1 MTYTPPRGRCN
12 YKTSLM
18 SPGCPC
24 LRFMLHPVKAAT
36 SFECD
41 GCNHHAS
48 FHSLEN
54 PAEDAILRKWE
65 AEEKEQRGKML
76 DNTTAR
82 KRVKTGRIEEIEES
96 EAVVGAAGRKRKR
109 AVKAKG
115 EEEDDLKV
123 IEIVNAT
130 EVEEEGGGMLQR
142 TMALFGADTTPYP
155 TREKRA
161 SPVQRTRRGKKAA
174 D

>member
-54 PAEDAILRKWE
+54 AAEDAILRKWE
-65 AEEKEQRGKML
+65 AGEKESRGS
-76 DNTTAR
+76 T
-82 KRVKTGRIEEIEES
+82 TGRKSVKRGRVEEVDES
-96 EAVVGAAGRKRKR
+96 DVVAGAAGRKRKR
-109 AVKAKG
+109 AIKAKA
-115 EEEDDLKV
+115 EEEEDLKV
-123 IEIVNAT
+123 IEVVDAT

-142 TMALFGADTTPYP
+142 TMALFGADTTPYA

-161 SPVQRTRRGKKAA
+161 SPLQRTRRGKRTA